1 MQARADSERPAL
13 SPAHGSRETWPRPSR
28 PAQVVEAVRDGRSE
42 FDEALKHAQDAGF
55 TTVRFFA
62 HGSLRGDALQTSPG
76 VYNE

>member
-1 MQARADSERPAL
+1 MIEVGKL
-13 SPAHGSRETWPRPSR
+13 SHFKMLVSNEVR
-28 PAQVVEAVRDGRSE
+28 EAVRDGRSE